1 MFCNCVCV
9 CVFVWVACTATAPVW
24 RKWFFSKIS
33 QLQLDGW
40 SGVHSAARRSVRW
53 NPIDDVAKV
62 PSGRATDSVSLFCY
76 VFVCVCVPVFL
87 CLCSCCLC
95 DCLLLSLLFSLHSPE
110 FVVSFSTYILELIA
124 NESDVCTRMCVC
136 LCVWEC
142 VCTIYA
148 NKGALLLFH
157 LSSLSVFNV

>member
-1 MFCNCVCV
+1 MCVR
-9 CVFVWVACTATAPVW
+9 VFVWVACTATAPVW

-76 VFVCVCVPVFL
+76 VCMCLCLCVCVCAFCAIVYCCLIIFFALSRVCCFFFHIHFRTYCERVWCLHTHVCVPVRVRVCVYDIRKQRSSFAF
-87 CLCSCCLC
+87 SS
-95 DCLLLSLLFSLHSPE
+95 LLSFC
-110 FVVSFSTYILELIA
+110 FQCVK
-124 NESDVCTRMCVC
+124 CRTR
-136 LCVWEC
+136 
-142 VCTIYA
+142 
-148 NKGALLLFH
+148 
-157 LSSLSVFNV
+157 